1 VSGPGISTTTTP
13 TSGGNPVSIGNSNPG
28 NCPTQQGNCVAF
40 STGCTSV
47 TLNIPSS
54 GTATYQIVVASTAP
68 GFGTNASYAICEGG
82 SDCPGG
88 PEVATVQVGSGG
100 SVSATTLNIYPDG
113 VSVTYPTNKSAY
125 SGAKS
130 DPIMFHEF
138 GIAAKSTA
146 TTQCDGD
153 FDADDFLTGSRGSHC
168 DSDKGSH
175 GS

>member
-1 VSGPGISTTTTP
+1 
-13 TSGGNPVSIGNSNPG
+13 
-28 NCPTQQGNCVAF
+28 
-40 STGCTSV
+40 
-47 TLNIPSS
+47 
-54 GTATYQIVVASTAP
+54 
-68 GFGTNASYAICEGG
+68 
-82 SDCPGG
+82 
-88 PEVATVQVGSGG
+88 VATVQVGSGG

-153 FDADDFLTGSRGSHC
+153 FDNDDFLTGTRGSHC
-168 DSDKGSH
+168 DSDKGSR